1 MKITKICILVCL
13 IMIFGCDK
21 KAERSKEISSSEKTD
36 FPIGEIIDLTHSFS
50 EETIYWVTAKEFE
63 IEVVAKGMTDK
74 GFYYSANNF
83 ATAEHG
89 GTHIDAPIH
98 FAEKGQTVDE
108 IPLSNLIGNAI
119 KIDVSENAIA
129 NPDYLI
135 SIEDLKTWEEENGE
149 IPEAAIIL
157 LETGFS
163 KLYPD
168 KLKYLGTEERGEEA
182 VKKLHFP
189 GLAPEAAKWLV
200 KNRNIHAI
208 GIDTPSIDY
217 GQSQDFESHVVLLSK
232 NIPAFENLANLD
244 KLPSK
249 DFQVIALPMKI
260 KGGSGAPLRI
270 VAIINKVGSNKLSVS
285 YHVSRI
291 VLLS

>member
-1 MKITKICILVCL
+1 MICLL
-13 IMIFGCDK
+13 IIIGCDK
-21 KAERSKEISSSEKTD
+21 KAERSKEVPASEKAEI
-36 FPIGEIIDLTHSFS
+36 PMGEIIDLSHSFS

-63 IEVVAKGMTDK
+63 MEEVAKGITDK
-74 GFYYSANNF
+74 GFYYAANNF

-98 FAEKGQTVDE
+98 FAENGQTVDE
-108 IPLSNLIGNAI
+108 IPLSNLIGDAI

-135 SIEDLKTWEEENGE
+135 SIEDIKTWEEENGK
-149 IPEAAIIL
+149 IKVGSIIL

-217 GQSQDFESHVVLLSK
+217 GQSQDFESHITLLSK
-232 NIPAFENLANLD
+232 NIPAFENLTNLD

-249 DFQVIALPMKI
+249 DFKVIALPMKI

-270 VAIINKVGSNKLSVS
+270 VAIIN
-285 YHVSRI
+285 
-291 VLLS
+291 